1 MRIVAFAAF
10 AAAFAVAGPAAAA
23 GLPFDPEAATRAWLD
38 TMGPEATARS
48 NAYFEGGYIIDF
60 AGTALSI
67 IVPASSSS
75 SAGRAACAPGS
86 NAPSSSTRSSRSA
99 RRSSICS
106 FRPC

>member
-1 MRIVAFAAF
+1 MRLVAFAAF
-10 AAAFAVAGPAAAA
+10 VAAFALAAPAAAA

-67 IVPASSSS
+67 VV
-75 SAGRAACAPGS
+75 AGLFLFFGWVRGVRTWLERVAAPVA
-86 NAPSSSTRSSRSA
+86 T
-99 RRSSICS
+99 
-106 FRPC
+106 